1 MLKISPISIL
11 KYVAGLLV
19 AAGLLYLAFRNV
31 DFEAFLAKTKEVDY
45 KWIYL
50 SIVLSII
57 PYFLRA
63 YRWNLLLEGVG
74 YSGLST
80 SRTTVAV
87 VIAYLANLALPRMGE
102 MTRCA
107 VLQKTE
113 GVKFSE
119 GLGTVITERLLD
131 AITLASIIGVTFLLE
146 YDRLADFFM
155 DNIFSRFQLTAQW
168 WTVLILFGLVG
179 GILFI
184 VVARK
189 LLKSSSTNKVVAFA
203 REIIKGL
210 DSVRKIKNPVGFILS
225 SIGIWVSYYFMSY
238 IIVFTLPETSHLD
251 WMAGMALLVTGGIGM
266 AAPVQGGIG
275 TFHLFVS
282 AMLISY
288 GVDQQSGIFL
298 ATLLHTSQV
307 GAILI
312 FGAIASLFSV
322 FMEKRKQHDENAQ

>member
-1 MLKISPISIL
+1 MKFNLLSVL
-11 KYVAGLLV
+11 KYIIGLFIAL
-19 AAGLLYLAFRNV
+19 GLLYLAFRNV
-31 DFEAFLAKTKEVDY
+31 DFESFLAKTKEVDY
-45 KWIYL
+45 TWIYL
-50 SIVLSII
+50 SIALSIV

-74 YSGLST
+74 YVGLT
-80 SRTTVAV
+80 TPRTTVSV

-131 AITLASIIGVTFLLE
+131 AITLLGIIGVTFLLE
-146 YDRLADFFM
+146 YDRLADFFI
-155 DNIFSRFQLTAQW
+155 DNIFSKFQLSTSW
-168 WTVLILFGLVG
+168 WVALILI
-179 GILFI
+179 GIAGAIAFLI
-184 VVARK
+184 VARR
-189 LLKSSSTNKVVAFA
+189 LLKSTSTNKVVGFI

-210 DSVRKIKNPVGFILS
+210 DSVRKIKSPFAFILS
-225 SIGIWVSYYFMSY
+225 SIGIWVAYYFMSY

-251 WMAGMALLVTGGIGM
+251 WMAGLALLVTGGIGM

-275 TFHLFVS
+275 AFHLFVS

-288 GVDQQSGIFL
+288 GVDQESGIFL

-307 GAILI
+307 GAIVV
-312 FGAIASLFSV
+312 FGGIASLFSI
-322 FMEKRKQHDENAQ
+322 FMQKRTQGHGDKQ

>member
-1 MLKISPISIL
+1 
-11 KYVAGLLV
+11 VAL
-19 AAGLLYLAFRNV
+19 GLLYLAFRNV

-45 KWIYL
+45 TWIYI
-50 SIVLSII
+50 SIVLSLV

-74 YSGLST
+74 YRKLST
-80 SRTTVAV
+80 PRTSVS
-87 VIAYLANLALPRMGE
+87 VIIGYLANLALPRMGE

-107 VLQKTE
+107 VLQKTD

-131 AITLASIIGVTFLLE
+131 AITLLGIIGLTFIVE
-146 YDRLADFFM
+146 YDRLADFFRE
-155 DNIFSRFQLTAQW
+155 NIFSKFQLSSSW
-168 WTVLILFGLVG
+168 LFVLVLIAVIAVIAVIGA
-179 GILFI
+179 I
-184 VVARK
+184 VFVIVARK
-189 LLKSSSTNKVVAFA
+189 ILRSSSTNKVVNFA

-210 DSVRKIKNPVGFILS
+210 DSLRKIKSPLGFILS

-307 GAILI
+307 GAIIL
-312 FGAIASLFSV
+312 FGAISSLLSV
-322 FMEKRKQHDENAQ
+322 FMEKRTQTDGDTQ

>member
-1 MLKISPISIL
+1 MKISPISIL
-11 KYVAGLLV
+11 KYLIGLAIAL
-19 AAGLLYLAFRNV
+19 GLLYLAFRNV
-31 DFEAFLAKTKEVDY
+31 DLDSFLAKTKEVDY
-45 KWIYL
+45 KWIYISVVL
-50 SIVLSII
+50 SIV

-74 YSGLST
+74 YT
-80 SRTTVAV
+80 NITTPRTTVS
-87 VIAYLANLALPRMGE
+87 VIIGYLANLALPRMGE

-107 VLQKTE
+107 VLQKTD

-131 AITLASIIGVTFLLE
+131 AITLLGIIGLTFLLE
-146 YDRLADFFM
+146 YDRLADFFIE
-155 DNIFSRFQLTAQW
+155 NIFSKFQITTGWLVLL
-168 WTVLILFGLVG
+168 VLIGIVGLVVFV
-179 GILFI
+179 I
-184 VVARK
+184 VARK
-189 LLKSSSTNKVVAFA
+189 LLKSSSTNKAVSFA

-210 DSVRKIKNPVGFILS
+210 DSVRKIKSPVGFILS

-288 GVDQQSGIFL
+288 GVDQESGIFL

-307 GAILI
+307 GAIIL
-312 FGAIASLFSV
+312 FGAIASIFSV
-322 FMEKRKQHDENAQ
+322 FMEKRDQNNGDIQ